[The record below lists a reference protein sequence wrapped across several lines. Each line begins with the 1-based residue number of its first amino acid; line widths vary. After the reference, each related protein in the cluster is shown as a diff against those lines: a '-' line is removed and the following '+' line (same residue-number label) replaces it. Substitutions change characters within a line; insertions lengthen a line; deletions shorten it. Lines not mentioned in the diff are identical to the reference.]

1 MVTAELRQSIQAE
14 LVRLQLHPVN
24 LDVASEENGQ
34 ALLRGSL
41 LNFWKVPK
49 TVDSAWFLELLTSL
63 ADKLGP
69 EATMN
74 AFAAAIVGASA
85 KLKKVDNLKL

>member
-1 MVTAELRQSIQAE
+1 MVTTELRQSIQAE

-24 LDVASEENGQ
+24 LDVVSEENGQ
-34 ALLRGSL
+34 VLLRGSL

-49 TVDSAWFLELLTSL
+49 TVDSAWFLELLTGLS
-63 ADKLGP
+63 DKLGP

-74 AFAAAIVGASA
+74 AFAAAIAEVST
-85 KLKKVDNLKL
+85 NLK

>member
-1 MVTAELRQSIQAE
+1 MVTSDLQHSIQAQ
-14 LVRLQLHPVN
+14 LIRLQLHPVN
-24 LDVASEENGQ
+24 LDVVSEENGQ
-34 ALLRGSL
+34 AVLRGSL

-49 TVDSAWFLELLTSL
+49 TVDSVWFLELLTSL

-74 AFAAAIVGASA
+74 AFAAAIAAVPV
-85 KLKKVDNLKL
+85 K

>member
-1 MVTAELRQSIQAE
+1 MVTSDLQHSIQTE
-14 LVRLQLHPVN
+14 LLRLQLHPVN
-24 LDVASEENGQ
+24 LDVVSEENGQ
-34 ALLRGSL
+34 AVLRGSL

-49 TVDSAWFLELLTSL
+49 TVDSVWFLELLTSL

-74 AFAAAIVGASA
+74 AFAAAIAAVSA
-85 KLKKVDNLKL
+85 K